1 MLKKKRRIG
10 ISIDMTPM
18 VDVAFLLLIFFMTTT
33 QFKPPDQ
40 DKINLPQSNSEAKVP
55 ETGVITITVTAPK
68 PPDGLSQVKL
78 VYRKGGNKVEQP
90 INTANL
96 LPDLSGWLRDARLA
110 QPSARMIVKM
120 DKDAQFGVMADMMQ
134 ALQSANAPRFNVMTE
149 LGTKGGRMGG
159 PAKEGK

>member
-40 DKINLPQSNSEAKVP
+40 DKINLPESNSESKVP
-55 ETGVITITVTAPK
+55 ESGVITITVTAPK
-68 PPDGLSQVKL
+68 GPSNLSQVKV
-78 VYRKGGNKVEQP
+78 VYRKGGDKVEQ
-90 INTANL
+90 IVNSENL
-96 LPDLSGWLRDARLA
+96 LADLSGWLKDARLA

-120 DKDAQFGVMADMMQ
+120 DKDAQFGVMADMMD

-149 LGTKGGRMGG
+149 LGAKGGLL
-159 PAKEGK
+159 GKKQVTK

>member
-40 DKINLPQSNSEAKVP
+40 DKVSLPESNSELKVP
-55 ETGVITITVTAPK
+55 ETGVITIVVTAPK
-68 PPDGLSQVKL
+68 PPTNVSQVKV
-78 VYRKGGNKVEQP
+78 VYRKGADKVEQ
-90 INTANL
+90 IVNTDNL
-96 LPDLSGWLRDARLA
+96 LEDLKGWLKDARLA

-120 DKDAQFGVMADMMQ
+120 DKDAQFGIMADMMD

-149 LGTKGGRMGG
+149 LGMKGGKLGG
-159 PAKEGK
+159 ANE

>member
-40 DKINLPQSNSEAKVP
+40 DKINLPESNSESKVP
-55 ETGVITITVTAPK
+55 ESGVITITVTAPK
-68 PPDGLSQVKL
+68 GPNNLSQVKV
-78 VYRKGGNKVEQP
+78 VYRKGGDKVEQ
-90 INTANL
+90 IVNSENL
-96 LPDLSGWLRDARLA
+96 LADLSGWLKDARLA
-110 QPSARMIVKM
+110 QPSARMVVKM
-120 DKDAQFGVMADMMQ
+120 DKEAQFGVMADMMD

-149 LGTKGGRMGG
+149 LGAKGGLL
-159 PAKEGK
+159 GKKQVTK

>member
-18 VDVAFLLLIFFMTTT
+18 VDVAFLLLIFFMCTT

-40 DKINLPQSNSEAKVP
+40 DKINLPESNSPAKVP

-68 PPDGLSQVKL
+68 PPTMLSQVKV
-78 VYRKGGNKVEQP
+78 VYRKGGEKVEQP
-90 INTANL
+90 VNAENL
-96 LPDLSGWLRDARLA
+96 LPDLTGWLKDARLA

-120 DKDAQFGVMADMMQ
+120 DKDAQFGVMADMMD
-134 ALQSANAPRFNVMTE
+134 ALQAANAPRFNVMTE
-149 LGTKGGRMGG
+149 LGTKGGSRKKG
-159 PAKEGK
+159 AK